1 MKNRIRKDKPK
12 DWIPGLKE
20 NFSSDAISGFLVF
33 LLALPLSL
41 GIAKASDFPAVF
53 GLMTAMIGGVLV
65 SLIAGS
71 KLTIKGPAAGLIVI
85 VAGSVAELGH
95 GDNILGWKLAL
106 GAIVIAGVIQV
117 LFGIL
122 KLGKLNDFFP
132 LSAVHGMLAAIGIII
147 ISKQIHILAGIT
159 PMTPEG
165 KSMVEPLEL
174 LELIPNTLMNFFAHK
189 EVVFVGLIS
198 LLIVFGWPRLKVRA
212 LKKIP
217 APLVVLAVSIPLSMA
232 FGIHNIKEVV
242 DANGNVISKAFN
254 PLVSFD
260 KGFFEILNHD
270 ILGIHFESFKSIK
283 ALNENKSILDIFY
296 HDILGKKN
304 EFRIVNGE
312 KLVKSMKPLLSFD
325 GISQTGTFIKYV
337 IMFALVGSLEALL
350 TVKAIDMVDP
360 FKRKS
365 NTNKDLIAVGIGN
378 IVAGA
383 LGGLPMISEVAR
395 SSANVTNGG
404 KTRWANFFHGIF
416 ILIFLMFAVY
426 FSDLIPNAALA
437 AMLIGVGFKL
447 AHPKEF
453 GHMAKIGLDQIV
465 VFIVTIVFTLATDL
479 LVGIAAGILLKLI
492 IHLYNGAPIK
502 ALFSAKTK
510 VEGNRIVVNGSAVF
524 SNFIGIKKKI
534 DLFKYSDKVVFDV
547 TNCKLV
553 DHTVIENLYHIK
565 DDFENEGGEFIIEGI
580 EELKPVS
587 KKSKHKYA
595 ALKRVKKK
603 LN

>member
-20 NFSSDAISGFLVF
+20 NFSNDAISGFLVF

-117 LFGIL
+117 LFGFL

-147 ISKQIHILAGIT
+147 ISKQIHILAGVSPVT
-159 PMTPEG
+159 SEG

-174 LELIPNTLMNFFAHK
+174 LELIPNTLVNFFEHK
-189 EVVFVGLIS
+189 EVVSVGLVS

-232 FGIHNIKEVV
+232 LGIHNVKGVV
-242 DANGNVISKAFN
+242 DSHGNEISKAFN

-260 KGFFEILNHD
+260 KGFFD
-270 ILGIHFESFKSIK
+270 ILGINVSF
-283 ALNENKSILDIFY
+283 
-296 HDILGKKN
+296 G
-304 EFRIVNGE
+304 G
-312 KLVKSMKPLLSFD
+312 FD
-325 GISQTGTFIKYV
+325 HLGTFIRYI

-350 TVKAIDMVDP
+350 TVKAIDMLDP
-360 FKRKS
+360 WKRKS
-365 NTNKDLIAVGIGN
+365 DYNKDLIAVGVGN
-378 IVAGA
+378 IVAGV

-395 SSANVTNGG
+395 SSANVANGG

-416 ILIFLMFAVY
+416 ILIFLIFAVS

-465 VFIVTIVFTLATDL
+465 VFIVTIVFTLAIDL
-479 LVGIAAGILLKLI
+479 LVGIAAGILLKLV
-492 IHLYNGAPIK
+492 IHLYNGAPINT
-502 ALFSAKTK
+502 LFSAKTK

-524 SNFIGIKKKI
+524 SNFIGIKKQI
-534 DLFKYSDKVVFDV
+534 ETFKYSDKVVFDV

-565 DDFENEGGEFIIEGI
+565 DDFKNEGGEFNIEGI
-580 EELKPVS
+580 DELKPVS

-595 ALKRVKKK
+595 AVKRIKKQI
-603 LN
+603 

>member
-1 MKNRIRKDKPK
+1 MKNRIIKDKPK

-41 GIAKASDFPAVF
+41 GIAKASDFPAIF
-53 GLMTAMIGGVLV
+53 GLMTAMVGGVLV

-106 GAIVIAGVIQV
+106 GAIVIAGIIQV
-117 LFGIL
+117 LFGFL

-147 ISKQIHILAGIT
+147 ISKQIHILAGVT
-159 PMTPEG
+159 PMTAEG

-198 LLIVFGWPRLKVRA
+198 LLIVFGWPRLKVGF

-232 FGIHNIKEVV
+232 LGIHNVKEVV

-260 KGFFEILNHD
+260 KGFFD
-270 ILGIHFESFKSIK
+270 ILGINVSF
-283 ALNENKSILDIFY
+283 
-296 HDILGKKN
+296 G
-304 EFRIVNGE
+304 G
-312 KLVKSMKPLLSFD
+312 FD
-325 GISQTGTFIKYV
+325 HMGTFIKYI

-350 TVKAIDMVDP
+350 TVKAIDMLDP
-360 FKRKS
+360 WKRKS
-365 NTNKDLIAVGIGN
+365 DYNKDLIAVGFGN
-378 IVAGA
+378 IVAGV

-395 SSANVTNGG
+395 SSANVANGG

-416 ILIFLMFAVY
+416 ILIFLIFAVS

-447 AHPKEF
+447 SHPKEF

-492 IHLYNGAPIK
+492 IHLYNGAPIN

-510 VEGNRIVVNGSAVF
+510 VEGNRIIVNGSAVF

-534 DLFKYSDKVVFDV
+534 DSFKFSDIVVFDV

-565 DDFENEGGEFIIEGI
+565 DDFKNEGGEFIIEGI

-595 ALKRVKKK
+595 AVKRMNKKI
-603 LN
+603 